1 MKHFRQTAAH
11 RTLLNKHESHAPV
24 RQRSISGVGAPQTAV
39 GVRTM
44 GASVRQFGGINDV
57 PELEEKLHEVHHP
70 EVKAL

>member
-1 MKHFRQTAAH
+1 MKRFCQTAAREQPPRA
-11 RTLLNKHESHAPV
+11 RTAPSPV

-44 GASVRQFGGINDV
+44 GALVRQFGGINDV

-70 EVKAL
+70 EVKVL